1 MRMSSSS
8 ILPKYQAS
16 QAIIEPPAL
25 PRSASCGDLDLPGPF
40 SLKAESQDGTRAG
53 LKRQMN
59 TASAETLGAEKVEIR
74 KVDYFG
80 KLPDELRI
88 RIFGYL
94 RPKELI
100 RASLVSN
107 FILHCWP

>member
-1 MRMSSSS
+1 M
-8 ILPKYQAS
+8 PKYQAS

-40 SLKAESQDGTRAG
+40 SLKAESQDGTRTG
-53 LKRQMN
+53 LKRQMS
-59 TASAETLGAEKVEIR
+59 TASAEILGAKEVEIR
-74 KVDYFG
+74 KVDYFE
-80 KLPDELRI
+80 KLPDELKV

-107 FILHCWP
+107 LILLCWP

>member
-1 MRMSSSS
+1 M
-8 ILPKYQAS
+8 PKYQAS

-40 SLKAESQDGTRAG
+40 SLKTESQDGTRAV

-59 TASAETLGAEKVEIR
+59 TASAEILGSQKVETR
-74 KVDYFG
+74 EVDYFG
-80 KLPDELRI
+80 KLPDELKV
-88 RIFGYL
+88 RIFGFL
-94 RPKELI
+94 RPKELV

-107 FILHCWP
+107 FILLCWP